1 MKLMVDIGNSSLKWA
16 ILKKGELGPQHRVF
30 HQAGK
35 LDVEIKKQWSILTIP
50 TEIWIANVAGSEKIE
65 TLTQWIK
72 ELWTLEPKE
81 VKTSLQQA
89 GVSNGYKTP
98 KQLGVDRWLAL
109 IAAHHLEK
117 GIKCVVDCGT
127 AITLDVL
134 TAEGQ
139 HLGGLILPGPIM
151 MQEALIEH
159 TSISSRMIQEIQEE
173 QITWLAKE
181 TRSGIILGTMY
192 AVAGWIEYM
201 MKKIASIEM
210 LIMTGGGTPSLLP
223 FIQIPYHYTPNLV
236 IQGLAIVAHED
247 L

>member
-16 ILKKGELGPQHRVF
+16 MLKKGELGPQHRVF
-30 HQAGK
+30 HQAGQ
-35 LDVEIKKQWSILTIP
+35 LHAEIKEQWGALFIP
-50 TEIWIANVAGSEKIE
+50 TEIWIANVAGREKIE

-72 ELWTLEPKE
+72 ELWALEPKE
-81 VKTSLQQA
+81 VQTALQQA
-89 GVSNGYKTP
+89 GVTNGYEVP
-98 KQLGVDRWLAL
+98 QQLGVDRWLAL

-117 GIKCVVDCGT
+117 GTKCIVDCGT

-159 TSISSRMIQEIQEE
+159 TYVLNPLIQKTQKEHL
-173 QITWLAKE
+173 TLLAQE
-181 TRSGIILGTMY
+181 TRSGITLGTMY

-201 MKKIASIEM
+201 IKRIASIET
-210 LIMTGGGTPSLLP
+210 LIMTGGGTPSLFP
-223 FIQIPYHYTPNLV
+223 FIQRPYHYTPNLV